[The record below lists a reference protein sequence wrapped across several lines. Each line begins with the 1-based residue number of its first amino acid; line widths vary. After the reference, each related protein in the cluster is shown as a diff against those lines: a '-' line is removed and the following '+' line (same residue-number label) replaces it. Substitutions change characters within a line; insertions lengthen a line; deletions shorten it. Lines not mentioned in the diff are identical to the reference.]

1 MDPSQIPNHHP
12 FHNPRPRSNWKKNKS
27 NKHSGMPM
35 AMAPP
40 PPDGSYS
47 YYPPSLHDLQIQNHL
62 KSRRFYKKK
71 YPNPRFAPYAP
82 RNTTSFIIRAKKSGG
97 IASLISP
104 SPATPAILPTPTFSP
119 TRERLVDMAK
129 EEWGVDGY
137 GSMSGLI
144 RLRTPKEADDEVD
157 GSSDSSE
164 SDVEEH
170 VEVER
175 RLDHDLSRFEM
186 IYPAGTDEVPHGEGD
201 QAEARVA
208 RLEEENLTL
217 RERLFL
223 VETEMGEIRKRLE
236 DLEKRFGR
244 GNGVD
249 GSNGVEEILSGGD
262 VDGRYEGEE
271 NVNCKDVNGINGEEE
286 NVNRGDANG
295 DNVEEGNVNPDD
307 INGGKGVEDIGNR
320 ENASGDN
327 GMDLSPVR
335 SAGTPEQ
342 V

>member
-1 MDPSQIPNHHP
+1 
-12 FHNPRPRSNWKKNKS
+12 
-27 NKHSGMPM
+27 M

-47 YYPPSLHDLQIQNHL
+47 YYPPSLHDLQVQNHI

-82 RNTTSFIIRAKKSGG
+82 RNTTSFIIRSKKSGG

-104 SPATPAILPTPTFSP
+104 SPVTPAILPTPRFSP

-137 GSMSGLI
+137 GSMSGRI
-144 RLRTPKEADDEVD
+144 RLRSPKEPQDEGD
-157 GSSDSSE
+157 RSSDSSE

-186 IYPAGTDEVPHGEGD
+186 IYPVGHDEAPDGEGD

-223 VETEMGEIRKRLE
+223 VETEMGEIRRRLE
-236 DLEKRFGR
+236 ELEKRFGR

-249 GSNGVEEILSGGD
+249 VDGNNGLEEILSGGD
-262 VDGRYEGEE
+262 VDGRYGRGE
-271 NVNCKDVNGINGEEE
+271 NVNRKDANGSNGEEG

-295 DNVEEGNVNPDD
+295 GNVEEGNVNADD
-307 INGGKGVEDIGNR
+307 INGVKDIGIR
-320 ENASGDN
+320 EDVSGDN

-335 SAGTPEQ
+335 SAGTLGR

>member
-1 MDPSQIPNHHP
+1 
-12 FHNPRPRSNWKKNKS
+12 
-27 NKHSGMPM
+27 
-35 AMAPP
+35 
-40 PPDGSYS
+40 
-47 YYPPSLHDLQIQNHL
+47 
-62 KSRRFYKKK
+62 
-71 YPNPRFAPYAP
+71 
-82 RNTTSFIIRAKKSGG
+82 
-97 IASLISP
+97 
-104 SPATPAILPTPTFSP
+104 
-119 TRERLVDMAK
+119 MAK

-144 RLRTPKEADDEVD
+144 RLRSPKEPEDEED

-186 IYPAGTDEVPHGEGD
+186 IYPVEHDEAPDGEGD

-223 VETEMGEIRKRLE
+223 VETEMGELRKRLE
-236 DLEKRFGR
+236 ELDKRFGR

-249 GSNGVEEILSGGD
+249 VNGSNGVEEILRGGD
-262 VDGRYEGEE
+262 VDEKYGGEE
-271 NVNCKDVNGINGEEE
+271 DISGNNGENREYSDDC
-286 NVNRGDANG
+286 NVAEKNMNA
-295 DNVEEGNVNPDD
+295 ED
-307 INGGKGVEDIGNR
+307 INGGNRGEDN
-320 ENASGDN
+320 EKYETVNGDN

-335 SAGTPEQ
+335 NAGTPEQ
-342 V
+342 D

>member
-1 MDPSQIPNHHP
+1 MDPSQIPNQLS
-12 FHNPRPRSNWKKNKS
+12 FHNPRPRPNWKKNKS
-27 NKHSGMPM
+27 KKHPAMGM
-35 AMAPP
+35 AMASVPP

-47 YYPPSLHDLQIQNHL
+47 YYPPSLQDLQVQNHI

-71 YPNPRFAPYAP
+71 YFNPRFAPYAP
-82 RNTTSFIIRAKKSGG
+82 RNTTSFLIRAKKSGG

-104 SPATPAILPTPTFSP
+104 SPVTPAILPTPRFSP
-119 TRERLVDMAK
+119 TREGLVDMAK

-144 RLRTPKEADDEVD
+144 RLRSPKEPENEED

-186 IYPAGTDEVPHGEGD
+186 IYPVEHDEAPDGEGD
-201 QAEARVA
+201 QAEARMA

-223 VETEMGEIRKRLE
+223 VETEMGELRRRLE
-236 DLEKRFGR
+236 GLEKRFDR
-244 GNGVD
+244 GNGGDVD

-262 VDGRYEGEE
+262 VDGRYRGEE
-271 NVNCKDVNGINGEEE
+271 DIHGSNEVDREFSDGCNVAEKNVNAE
-286 NVNRGDANG
+286 
-295 DNVEEGNVNPDD
+295 D
-307 INGGKGVEDIGNR
+307 INGGNVVEANGKH
-320 ENASGDN
+320 DN
-327 GMDLSPVR
+327 GMGLNPVR
-335 SAGTPEQ
+335 SAEAPGQ
-342 V
+342 I

>member
-1 MDPSQIPNHHP
+1 MDPSQIPNQLP
-12 FHNPRPRSNWKKNKS
+12 FQNLRPRANWKKHKS
-27 NKHSGMPM
+27 NVTKKLSAM
-35 AMAPP
+35 AMASTAPP

-47 YYPPSLHDLQIQNHL
+47 YYPPSLQVLQAQNHI

-71 YPNPRFAPYAP
+71 YPNPRFAPFAP

-97 IASLISP
+97 IASLVSP
-104 SPATPAILPTPTFSP
+104 SPVTPAILPTPRFSP
-119 TRERLVDMAK
+119 TREGLVDMAK

-144 RLRTPKEADDEVD
+144 RLRSPKEGEDEED

-186 IYPAGTDEVPHGEGD
+186 IYPVGPDENQDGEGA

-223 VETEMGEIRKRLE
+223 VETEVGEIRRRLE
-236 DLEKRFGR
+236 ELEKRFQK
-244 GNGVD
+244 GNGMDVD
-249 GSNGVEEILSGGD
+249 GSNGTGENLSGGD
-262 VDGRYEGEE
+262 VDGRCTGEE
-271 NVNCKDVNGINGEEE
+271 NGSWKVVNGGNVEEK
-286 NVNRGDANG
+286 NVNADDVGEGNAGENNRNLEDGNG
-295 DNVEEGNVNPDD
+295 DNEEN
-307 INGGKGVEDIGNR
+307 
-320 ENASGDN
+320 
-327 GMDLSPVR
+327 LSPVKNI
-335 SAGTPEQ
+335 GTSVQ
-342 V
+342 Y